1 MGLCSIRDG
10 GKTEISAV
18 QAHLH
23 QSLLGSQRPDRWP
36 LGTAACKQPDHLGES
51 VHGEDEMFAIVANSI
66 EACVVLAVC
75 NAFFKKK
82 INSIMFMHVSFFVA
96 FFYLL

>member
-23 QSLLGSQRPDRWP
+23 QSRLGSQRPDRWP
-36 LGTAACKQPDHLGES
+36 LGTAACKQPGHLGES

-75 NAFFKKK
+75 NAFLK
-82 INSIMFMHVSFFVA
+82 ILNSVMFMHVSFYVV

>member
-23 QSLLGSQRPDRWP
+23 QSRLGSQRPDRWP

-51 VHGEDEMFAIVANSI
+51 VHGEDEMFATVANSI

-75 NAFFKKK
+75 NALFFLY
-82 INSIMFMHVSFFVA
+82 SIMFMQVSYYVV